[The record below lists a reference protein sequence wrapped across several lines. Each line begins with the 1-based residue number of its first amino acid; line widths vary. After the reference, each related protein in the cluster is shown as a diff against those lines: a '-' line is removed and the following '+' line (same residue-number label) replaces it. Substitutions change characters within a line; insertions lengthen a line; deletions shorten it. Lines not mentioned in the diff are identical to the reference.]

1 MLLSAR
7 AGLYLILTLYCL
19 SPISAVRL
27 AAGITPSMGLSTE
40 IDTGEQRAVDVIYKR
55 HAVVQVS
62 AILVVC
68 TAS

>member
-1 MLLSAR
+1 
-7 AGLYLILTLYCL
+7 L